1 MLLLVH
7 VIIIRCLVLYYSAQA
22 SSSLKTV
29 IVKQEP
35 KTPTSVLAHSSP
47 TRLLPM
53 SATSSS
59 NTIAAPLVPS
69 TVTATKPVGQ
79 VTSAI
84 AAQPSTITGRTAPL
98 SKMSLLGTAKTAKLS
113 IPPLVSAV
121 KQKPLLSSIKSASPI
136 KSTSPVKSSL
146 SQTATARSTAGQ
158 SLMGSVTTTSAAGLI
173 RSMAT
178 TTASSSLT
186 PSSTV
191 LNLLGS
197 LQSEQL
203 RQLISNK
210 EVLQALTQSSATS
223 KLPTATNKPQTSQP
237 AHILQLSASPT
248 VTTSTGKSNLVQPK
262 LAPTQTTLKVNSPLL
277 STSPSVTLSGKSIF
291 SPTKITQPSQAAV
304 AISFTSSPSHI
315 LGTKYVAVASPTQPQ
330 QALRFASPHS
340 SNSLPAMLVKTQSTK
355 LQSSPSVTPILSV
368 TKPTSPSTASLAT
381 VRSMTT
387 GTYIP
392 KRTLSTTPPKSF
404 TSSISPNTSE
414 ISFSAPASGL
424 TPLPPTSLTSNSL
437 VQPSIP
443 LSSNPYLQNLS
454 KSQFPTISNPVGY
467 VTSSAVPST
476 HTASSSINQ
485 LTSQGAASVFTANL
499 HGSLLHKK
507 LPTDK

>member
-7 VIIIRCLVLYYSAQA
+7 VIIIHGLVLYYSAQA

-121 KQKPLLSSIKSASPI
+121 KQKPLLSSIKSA
-136 KSTSPVKSSL
+136 SPVKSSL

-355 LQSSPSVTPILSV
+355 LQSSPSVMPILSV